1 VIAAGSVAGSMR
13 DARRSFLE
21 ARQVAD
27 AAAADPV
34 VFGPPAAGSF
44 PLGVQPA
51 GGPAV
56 ARPFF
61 RLADLR
67 LRGLLQ
73 LLRGDPRMADFAER
87 ELGALLAYDAGHG
100 TTLTSVLA
108 AYLAAGGN
116 KAEAAQRAHLAR
128 PTLYERLRHI
138 ERVLGVSLD
147 SAESRT
153 SLHVALLALE
163 SSGQDTGRAGG

>member
-1 VIAAGSVAGSMR
+1 VADTMR

-21 ARQVAD
+21 AQQVAD
-27 AAAADPV
+27 AAAADPRT
-34 VFGPPAAGSF
+34 FGQLAAE
-44 PLGVQPA
+44 PA
-51 GGPAV
+51 GQEAA

-73 LLRGDPRMADFAER
+73 LLRGDPRLADFAER
-87 ELGALLAYDAGHG
+87 ELGRLLGYDASHG
-100 TTLTSVLA
+100 TALTSVLA
-108 AYLAAGGN
+108 AFLEAGGN
-116 KAEAAQRAHLAR
+116 KAEAAKRAHLAR

-153 SLHVALLALE
+153 SLQVALLAM
-163 SSGQDTGRAGG
+163 QPPV